1 MKAAPQ
7 DCRLELSDAFKEM
20 KNTLLE
26 INNHYTYT
34 EHLLGEMVT
43 DCTIPGDSL
52 SN

>member
-26 INNHYTYT
+26 INNQKRQF
-34 EHLLGEMVT
+34 EIV
-43 DCTIPGDSL
+43 DR
-52 SN
+52 